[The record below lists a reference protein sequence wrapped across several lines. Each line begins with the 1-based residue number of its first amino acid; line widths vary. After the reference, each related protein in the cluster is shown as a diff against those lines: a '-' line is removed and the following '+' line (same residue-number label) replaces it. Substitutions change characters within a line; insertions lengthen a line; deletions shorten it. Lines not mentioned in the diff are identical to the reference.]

1 MIWLYIALN
10 KTSDI
15 DCYWRVGAVPNLNP
29 TLWPGADQEAAK
41 PVIHS
46 TGFGVQGHLEA
57 SENSG
62 GFRDPRI

>member
-1 MIWLYIALN
+1 MIWLYVALN
-10 KTSDI
+10 RTPDI
-15 DCYWRVGAVPNLNP
+15 DCYWGGGVPNLNP
-29 TLWPGADQEAAK
+29 TLRPGADQEAAK

-46 TGFGVQGHLEA
+46 TGFRVHGHLEA